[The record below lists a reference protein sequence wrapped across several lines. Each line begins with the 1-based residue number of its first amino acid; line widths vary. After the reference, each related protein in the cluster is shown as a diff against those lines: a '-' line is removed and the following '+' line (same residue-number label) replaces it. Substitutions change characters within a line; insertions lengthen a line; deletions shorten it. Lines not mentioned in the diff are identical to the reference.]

1 MSKYNSKK
9 REYNGIQFD
18 STKEMKRYIF
28 LKDLEGMGKIEDLRL
43 QVKYVL
49 IPCQREPM
57 YFTPRGKL
65 KLGNVIER
73 ECAYIADFVYKEDG
87 KEVVEDVKGYRKG
100 PAYSLYTIKRKL
112 MLEKYGIR
120 IREV

>member
-1 MSKYNSKK
+1 M
-9 REYNGIQFD
+9 
-18 STKEMKRYIF
+18 
-28 LKDLEGMGKIEDLRL
+28 
-43 QVKYVL
+43 YV
-49 IPCQREPM
+49 
-57 YFTPRGKL
+57 TPRGKI

-73 ECAYIADFVYKEDG
+73 ECAYIADFVFEQDG
-87 KEVVEDVKGYRKG
+87 KTIVEDVKGYRGG